1 MNTYTL
7 LDVEDI
13 VERGDE
19 MYADD
24 PFHDAVGCPQFEWRP
39 IQPGDVGGPVVG
51 DDYPIRRSMEKEV

>member
-39 IQPGDVGGPVVG
+39 IQPGGC
-51 DDYPIRRSMEKEV
+51 RRPSCW